1 MHVKGFVMF
10 VFFQILRQ
18 KLDNENNCTA
28 EKEKKNQKMKTSSV
42 TLVRIMFDWPEA
54 RKHV

>member
-28 EKEKKNQKMKTSSV
+28 EKEKKSKDENVIGDISANNV
-42 TLVRIMFDWPEA
+42 
-54 RKHV
+54 

>member
-28 EKEKKNQKMKTSSV
+28 EEEKNQKMKTSSV